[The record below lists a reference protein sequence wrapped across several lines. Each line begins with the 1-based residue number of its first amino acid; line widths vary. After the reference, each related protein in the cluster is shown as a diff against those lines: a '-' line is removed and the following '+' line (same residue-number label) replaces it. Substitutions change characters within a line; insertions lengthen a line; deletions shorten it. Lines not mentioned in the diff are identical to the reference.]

1 MNILIIEDEVKAA
14 KALADNLKK
23 VRPESQILSILQSV
37 ESAIDWLQNETL
49 PDLIFMDIQLADGQC
64 FEIFESVDIH
74 IPVIFC
80 TAYSDHT
87 FEAFRNNG
95 IDYILKPFT
104 TNEIELSLQ
113 KLEQFRNFFQKQ
125 NSPAELLQI
134 IKSVIPSEK
143 TKTNFLIFSQNRYI
157 NVPTGE
163 ISYFC
168 KRTEGTFLSTTDHK
182 VYPMKETLEELQR
195 QVSPEDFFRV
205 NRQYLVAFK
214 SIREVQHYFHRKLL
228 ILLDVETSEKVF
240 VPREKATLFLEWLSN
255 R

>member
-1 MNILIIEDEVKAA
+1 MNILIIEDEIKAA
-14 KALADNLKK
+14 KVLADNLKK
-23 VRPESQILSILQSV
+23 IRSESHILSILQSV
-37 ESAIDWLQNETL
+37 ESAVDWLQNETL
-49 PDLIFMDIQLADGQC
+49 PDLIFMDIQLADGKC
-64 FEIFESVDIH
+64 FEIFESVDIN

-104 TNEIELSLQ
+104 PNEIELSLQ
-113 KLEQFRNFFQKQ
+113 KLEQFRNYFQKQ

-134 IKSVIPSEK
+134 IKSVFPSEK
-143 TKTNFLIFSQNRYI
+143 AKTNFLIFSQNRYLNI
-157 NVPTGE
+157 PSIE

-168 KRTEGTFLSTTDHK
+168 KKTEGTFLSTTENK
-182 VYPMKETLEELQR
+182 MYPMKETLEELQR

-205 NRQYLVAFK
+205 NRQYLIAFK

-228 ILLDVETSEKVF
+228 IILDVETSEKVF
-240 VPREKATLFLEWLSN
+240 VPREKTTLFLEWLAN